1 MAQQVKFYSVASL
14 PSNINQNGIYFK
26 DGGELYKGS
35 YRFGG
40 GRVTEVANL
49 AAAPSDAIQGDIIMC
64 ATGGAFAYD
73 GKKWVSIGPDI
84 NALQTS
90 WRSDIKDWTSGL
102 VKGGEG
108 SIITGITQDAAGKVT
123 ATAIKFPAITS
134 PADGV
139 VSLAGT
145 SVKISGWDALVSKD
159 ANLESRVSA
168 IEGIVKASASKV
180 TADTAE
186 FKNLTVSEVATFNA
200 TNLSVGTLSVD
211 VEANATFGG
220 NTISAI
226 ADREALDKIAK
237 IAEVTKSSSANGVG
251 VSVITQSGSVKDV
264 QVAVDVTASAADI
277 KTDAVGTKLA
287 RAKDVADAIAGL
299 AGAMHFRGVFASLGA
314 VTDPKNGDI
323 ILVGT
328 KEYVYSK
335 PGAEAGQW
343 VELGDESQVSNLI
356 TYTGYKTALKT
367 TAQTL
372 AGGVNELDAKIKG
385 MNADVTSAED
395 NGVKVEVVQ
404 SAGAITSVVTTVNAV
419 ESAAGI
425 VTGDD
430 KVVTAGAVA
439 DKIAN
444 TLAGLD
450 ATVSASNK
458 GVKVMVVE
466 TDGKLTSATV
476 SVTTKASMTYN
487 ETGSADEIASTKA
500 VQTYFQ
506 ENLVWL
512 GADDQPV
519 GVA

>member
-1 MAQQVKFYSVASL
+1 M
-14 PSNINQNGIYFK
+14 
-26 DGGELYKGS
+26 
-35 YRFGG
+35 
-40 GRVTEVANL
+40 
-49 AAAPSDAIQGDIIMC
+49 
-64 ATGGAFAYD
+64 
-73 GKKWVSIGPDI
+73 
-84 NALQTS
+84 
-90 WRSDIKDWTSGL
+90 
-102 VKGGEG
+102 
-108 SIITGITQDAAGKVT
+108 
-123 ATAIKFPAITS
+123 
-134 PADGV
+134 
-139 VSLAGT
+139 
-145 SVKISGWDALVSKD
+145 
-159 ANLESRVSA
+159 
-168 IEGIVKASASKV
+168 
-180 TADTAE
+180 
-186 FKNLTVSEVATFNA
+186 
-200 TNLSVGTLSVD
+200 SVD

-226 ADREALDKIAK
+226 ADREALSKIAE
-237 IAEVTKSSSANGVG
+237 IAEVTKNSSANGVG

-299 AGAMHFRGVFASLGA
+299 AGAMHFRGVFASLDA

-323 ILVGT
+323 IIVGT

-335 PGAEAGQW
+335 PGEGAGQW
-343 VELGDESQVSNLI
+343 VELGDESQVGKLT
-356 TYTGYKTALKT
+356 TYTGYNTALTT

-425 VTGDD
+425 VTGDGN
-430 KVVTAGAVA
+430 VVTAGAVA

-458 GVKVMVVE
+458 GVEVKVVE

-476 SVTTKASMTYN
+476 SVTTKESMTYN

-519 GVA
+519 ETVIAQSNDGITKVMTFVDGSTGADRVITGMNNIVLDG

>member
-1 MAQQVKFYSVASL
+1 M
-14 PSNINQNGIYFK
+14 
-26 DGGELYKGS
+26 
-35 YRFGG
+35 
-40 GRVTEVANL
+40 
-49 AAAPSDAIQGDIIMC
+49 
-64 ATGGAFAYD
+64 
-73 GKKWVSIGPDI
+73 
-84 NALQTS
+84 
-90 WRSDIKDWTSGL
+90 
-102 VKGGEG
+102 
-108 SIITGITQDAAGKVT
+108 
-123 ATAIKFPAITS
+123 
-134 PADGV
+134 
-139 VSLAGT
+139 
-145 SVKISGWDALVSKD
+145 
-159 ANLESRVSA
+159 
-168 IEGIVKASASKV
+168 
-180 TADTAE
+180 
-186 FKNLTVSEVATFNA
+186 
-200 TNLSVGTLSVD
+200 
-211 VEANATFGG
+211 
-220 NTISAI
+220 
-226 ADREALDKIAK
+226 
-237 IAEVTKSSSANGVG
+237 
-251 VSVITQSGSVKDV
+251 KDV

-277 KTDAVGTKLA
+277 KTDADGTKLA

-299 AGAMHFRGVFASLGA
+299 TGAMHFRGVFASLDA

-335 PGAEAGQW
+335 PGAETGQW
-343 VELGDESQVSNLI
+343 VELGDESQVGKLT
-356 TYTGYKTALKT
+356 TYTGYNTALKT

-419 ESAAGI
+419 ETAAGI
-425 VTGDD
+425 VTGDG

-476 SVTTKASMTYN
+476 SVTTKASMAYN
-487 ETGSADEIASTKA
+487 ENGSADVIASTQA

-519 GVA
+519 GAA

>member
-1 MAQQVKFYSVASL
+1 
-14 PSNINQNGIYFK
+14 
-26 DGGELYKGS
+26 
-35 YRFGG
+35 
-40 GRVTEVANL
+40 
-49 AAAPSDAIQGDIIMC
+49 MC
-64 ATGGAFAYD
+64 TTGGAFAYD

-84 NALQTS
+84 AAFQSS

-102 VKGGEG
+102 VTNG
-108 SIITGITQDAAGKVT
+108 SGTIVTGITQDVDGKVT
-123 ATAIKFPAITS
+123 ATAIKFPEITS

-139 VSLAGT
+139 VSLYGT
-145 SVKISGWDALVSKD
+145 SVKISGWDGLISKD
-159 ANLESRVSA
+159 LGLESRVSA
-168 IEGIVKASASKV
+168 IEGIVNANTSKV
-180 TADTAE
+180 TADTAV
-186 FKNLTVSEVATFNA
+186 FKNLTVSEVATFSA
-200 TNLSVGTLSVD
+200 TNLSGGTLSVD

-226 ADREALDKIAK
+226 ADREALSKIAA

-299 AGAMHFRGVFASLGA
+299 AGAMHFLGVFASTGA

-343 VELGDESQVSNLI
+343 VELGDESQVGNLT
-356 TYTGYKTALKT
+356 TYTGYKTALTT

-385 MNADVTSAED
+385 MDADVTSAED
-395 NGVKVEVVQ
+395 NGVKVQVTEVDGVV
-404 SAGAITSVVTTVNAV
+404 TSVVTTVDAV
-419 ESAAGI
+419 ESADGI
-425 VTGDD
+425 VTGEG

-444 TLAGLD
+444 TLAGLE

-458 GVKVMVVE
+458 GVEVKVVE
-466 TDGKLTSATV
+466 IDGKLNYATV
-476 SVTTKASMTYN
+476 SVTTKDTMTYN
-487 ETGSADEIASTKA
+487 ETGYDDEIASTKA

-519 GVA
+519 GGVA